1 MLALWVV
8 EQLNVLKDVS
18 PRFLAGPVFPASDV
32 FPLQKLKEALG
43 DSVVMAIAPAAHG
56 VFQIVF
62 VQEGGPFTADELG
75 PLPN

>member
-8 EQLNVLKDVS
+8 EQLDVFKDIS
-18 PRFLAGPVFPASDV
+18 SGFLARPVFPASDLL
-32 FPLQKLKEALG
+32 PLEELKEALG

-62 VQEGGPFTADELG
+62 AEEGSPFTAGELG
-75 PLPN
+75 PLI